1 MIGGHKCIQEVGNYA
16 PFFDL
21 IFGSRVV
28 RHGEGRGRET
38 APMVEGGSMAVY
50 SSDSLFSLDVAWVVL
65 RTPRSLRSVQTL
77 ILILGFLFTGF

>member
-38 APMVEGGSMAVY
+38 APMVEGGPWRCTPPTLYFRLMLPG
-50 SSDSLFSLDVAWVVL
+50 LF
-65 RTPRSLRSVQTL
+65 
-77 ILILGFLFTGF
+77 